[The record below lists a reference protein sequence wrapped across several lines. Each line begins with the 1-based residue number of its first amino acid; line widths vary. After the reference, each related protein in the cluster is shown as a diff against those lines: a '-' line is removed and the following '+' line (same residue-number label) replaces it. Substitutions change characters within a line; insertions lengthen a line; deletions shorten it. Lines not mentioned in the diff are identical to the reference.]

1 MRITLV
7 SAHYPP
13 NFVSGGTLQ
22 PQRLARG
29 LRARGHDV
37 RVFAGHLDS
46 KRAPLET
53 WEERDE
59 TGLPVRWIV
68 TTPWMD
74 WADEEN
80 YHNER
85 VTARFTA
92 ELAAHPADV
101 VHLHAL
107 QTLGVGLVEAA
118 KRSGAAT
125 VVTMHDFW
133 WVCARQFLVDRTHRP
148 CSLVV
153 ATGDCPCEDG
163 RSHLDR
169 RAERLAAALGAADLV
184 LAPSRSAAEVLR
196 ANGVDPRRLEVDENG
211 MDHPV
216 RAEAARHPAH
226 ETGRPIVLRYTGGS
240 NTMKGADVLLDA
252 VHELGPSSELRVIA
266 HGIEDAVERD
276 GRPVERTCLEVA
288 PPYPPDQLDEV
299 LAATDVL
306 LLPSVMR
313 ESHSLVTR
321 EALLRGVPVLATDT
335 IGPEEVV
342 VDGVN
347 GLVIPAAEPSL
358 LRAAMASLKE
368 PGLLQRLQVGARTPP
383 PVRTTEEQLDGLE
396 QRFAS
401 LRADEHPPPPWRP
414 SRVLFL
420 VGIDGAPMRYRARL
434 PAEAIGLR
442 GVPSDVRH
450 YRDPDVEGLAAA
462 ADAIVVYR
470 VPATPQVLALIERH
484 RARGATVVFDV
495 DDLIFDPD
503 LAEEIPA
510 LRLLPDD
517 EAALWLEGV
526 RRYRTTMEACDAY
539 IGSTPRLVEHAREV
553 VGIDSYLFENGVG
566 TALGAACDI
575 ALRRRRRPGP
585 LRVGYLS
592 GTTTHDDDWR
602 HVEEAVIGVLEQRPD
617 VELWLGGHLQP
628 TETALARLDRRVRR
642 LPFLPWHELPE
653 ILRDLDVNLAPL
665 EPESRF
671 NDAKSAIKWLEA
683 ALVATPTIASPSAPF
698 VDVMDGSRNGWLAD
712 APDEWTKVLG
722 EVLDD
727 PEARALAGA
736 RARRAAVLRWS
747 PHLQGERY
755 LDILATV
762 AGAQPAGRRR
772 PSPEWAPFA
781 NDEPPQPVHEAL
793 EPYPPEL
800 RGSIRRLRRHRRV
813 PLRILLRTKRQRLAE
828 TWGEDGPAGTLRGV
842 GRLAWRVAV
851 KLVRLPVT
859 LLRRLRR

>member
-1 MRITLV
+1 MRITFV

-29 LRARGHDV
+29 LRARGHEV

-46 KRAPLET
+46 KRAPLES
-53 WEERDE
+53 WEERDA

-80 YHNER
+80 YDNER

-92 ELAAHPADV
+92 ELAKHPADV

-125 VVTMHDFW
+125 VLTMHDFW

-153 ATGDCPCEDG
+153 ACGDCPCEDG
-163 RSHLDR
+163 RAHLDR
-169 RAERLAAALGAADLV
+169 RAERLAAALQAADLV

-211 MDHPV
+211 MDHPTPAAAPKHPPH
-216 RAEAARHPAH
+216 RA
-226 ETGRPIVLRYTGGS
+226 GRPVVLRYTGGS

-252 VHELGPSSELRVIA
+252 VHELGPSTRLRVIA

-276 GRPVERTCLEVA
+276 GRSVAGTCLEVA

-358 LRAAMASLKE
+358 LRAAMASLE
-368 PGLLQRLQVGARTPP
+368 APEVLERLQVGASTPP
-383 PVRTTEEQLDGLE
+383 PVRTTEEQLQGLE
-396 QRFAS
+396 QRFEA
-401 LRADEHPPPPWRP
+401 LRERPRIPEPRRP

-450 YRDPDVEGLAAA
+450 YRDPDVEALAAA
-462 ADAIVVYR
+462 AEVIVVYR
-470 VPATPQVLALIERH
+470 VPATPQVLDLIERR

-503 LAEEIPA
+503 LAAEIPA
-510 LRLLPDD
+510 LRLLPED

-553 VGIDSYLFENGVG
+553 VGIDSHLFENGVG
-566 TALGAACDI
+566 TALGAASDI

-585 LRVGYLS
+585 LRIGYLS

-602 HVEEAVIGVLEQRPD
+602 YVEGAVIGVLEERAD
-617 VELWLGGHLQP
+617 VELWLAGHLQP
-628 TETALARLDRRVRR
+628 TDALLDRVAGRVRR
-642 LPFLPWHELPE
+642 LPFLPWYELPE
-653 ILRDLDVNLAPL
+653 VLRDLDINLAPL
-665 EPESRF
+665 EPASRF

-698 VDVMDGSRNGWLAD
+698 VDVVGGGRYGWLAD
-712 APDEWTKVLG
+712 TPEAWATVLRQ
-722 EVLDD
+722 VLDD

-736 RARRAAVLRWS
+736 RARRTALLRWS

-755 LDILATV
+755 LDILASITS
-762 AGAQPAGRRR
+762 GLEGGRRR
-772 PSPEWAPFA
+772 PSAAWAPLA
-781 NDEPPQPVHEAL
+781 NDEPPEPHPRVL

-813 PLRILLRTKRQRLAE
+813 PLRTLLRTKRQRLVE
-828 TWGEDGPAGTLRGV
+828 TWGEEGPWGTLRGA
-842 GRLAWRVAV
+842 GRLVVRVG
-851 KLVRLPVT
+851 VRLARLP
-859 LLRRLRR
+859 LSLARRLRR